1 MVKLHIKLIG
11 DDNLDIN
18 VSGIK
23 NKNKYK
29 YMENNISVIVK
40 TDNDKLYID
49 RICNEYTINLVFD
62 KNNETEST
70 YTVFGGTKKF
80 ILNTKTDKLKISD
93 DKIEVEY
100 KIDENKFKY
109 LLEVVHE
116 GEVKKNNK

>member
-1 MVKLHIKLIG
+1 MAKLHIKLIG